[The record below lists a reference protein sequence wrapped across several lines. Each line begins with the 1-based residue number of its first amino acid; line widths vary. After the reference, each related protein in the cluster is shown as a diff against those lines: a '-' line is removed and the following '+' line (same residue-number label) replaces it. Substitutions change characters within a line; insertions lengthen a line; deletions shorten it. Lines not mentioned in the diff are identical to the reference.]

1 MEIYNKYHEAL
12 YIDCGCCK
20 PKPKPKKDCSCDCV
34 ALYNE
39 ITKVIENIESEI
51 QALVKEIEELKDE
64 INN

>member
-12 YIDCGCCK
+12 YIDCCCCK
-20 PKPKPKKDCSCDCV
+20 KKPKVKKDCSCDCL

-51 QALVKEIEELKDE
+51 QALVKEIEELKEE